1 MKTDPS
7 TKVAL
12 SVIAVLLLLNLVS
25 GLLAARRATAEQT
38 ADLIGKYQ
46 ISSWASYIGTY
57 GHHTGYYVL
66 DTTIGKVVESHEDV
80 HKLTE

>member
-1 MKTDPS
+1 MKTDPY

-12 SVIAVLLLLNLVS
+12 SVIALLLFLNLVS
-25 GLLAARRATAEQT
+25 GLLATRQATAEQP
-38 ADLIGKYQ
+38 ASLIGKYQ

-66 DTTIGKVVESHEDV
+66 DTTTGKVAETHEDV